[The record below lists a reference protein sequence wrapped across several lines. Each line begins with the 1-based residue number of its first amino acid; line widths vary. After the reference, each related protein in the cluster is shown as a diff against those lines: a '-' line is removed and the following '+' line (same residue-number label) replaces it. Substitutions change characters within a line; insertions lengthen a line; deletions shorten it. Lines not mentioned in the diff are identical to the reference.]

1 MTINKWDHLQPLT
14 LSIITGL
21 CLTIAWPSTALT
33 IGLLVAWVPLLLLA
47 HNKGKSFPLLRY
59 IALSLLIW
67 NTGTTWW
74 LWNSTGFGAIAA
86 IVINTTLMCIPW
98 WGFVKMRN
106 YFSEWVSQLALV
118 IFWLTFEYIHLNWSI
133 SWPWLTLGNGLS
145 SFSQYIQWY
154 EYTGVA
160 GGSLLIWTI
169 NLLVF
174 HCIVSLNQTSR
185 KRAFYFGGSAF
196 LLVTSLIGI
205 SLQILPEEKIADN
218 TKQVMVVQP
227 NIDPYQKFESLT
239 TADQVNRLVQLSA
252 NNIDSNTALIIWP
265 ETAMSAADWQDNIKA
280 NQYYQPIFQF
290 LAAYPTVQLTSG
302 IETFKQYGTTAAT
315 KTARK
320 TNEGIYYD
328 AFNAAVSLKVNQ
340 SPVYY
345 NKSKLVP
352 GVESL
357 PSFLRFMAP
366 IFEQFGG
373 STGGYGTSDTAVV
386 FKDSATQ
393 LFTAPI
399 ICYESIYGE
408 YVTNYVKSGATMLAI
423 MTNDGW
429 WGNTPGHKQ
438 HLSYAKL
445 RAIETRRWVAR
456 SANTG
461 ISAFINPR
469 GEIVQQLAW
478 DKMGALKMNIST
490 SNKLSFYVQYGDF
503 IYKIAA
509 IIAALF
515 VVVYFYK
522 KSSHASNHQ
531 TT

>member
-1 MTINKWDHLQPLT
+1 
-14 LSIITGL
+14 
-21 CLTIAWPSTALT
+21 
-33 IGLLVAWVPLLLLA
+33 
-47 HNKGKSFPLLRY
+47 
-59 IALSLLIW
+59 
-67 NTGTTWW
+67 
-74 LWNSTGFGAIAA
+74 
-86 IVINTTLMCIPW
+86 
-98 WGFVKMRN
+98 
-106 YFSEWVSQLALV
+106 
-118 IFWLTFEYIHLNWSI
+118 
-133 SWPWLTLGNGLS
+133 
-145 SFSQYIQWY
+145 
-154 EYTGVA
+154 
-160 GGSLLIWTI
+160 
-169 NLLVF
+169 
-174 HCIVSLNQTSR
+174 
-185 KRAFYFGGSAF
+185 
-196 LLVTSLIGI
+196 
-205 SLQILPEEKIADN
+205 
-218 TKQVMVVQP
+218 
-227 NIDPYQKFESLT
+227 
-239 TADQVNRLVQLSA
+239 
-252 NNIDSNTALIIWP
+252 
-265 ETAMSAADWQDNIKA
+265 
-280 NQYYQPIFQF
+280 
-290 LAAYPTVQLTSG
+290 
-302 IETFKQYGTTAAT
+302 
-315 KTARK
+315 
-320 TNEGIYYD
+320 
-328 AFNAAVSLKVNQ
+328 VSLKVNQ
-340 SPVYY
+340 APVYY

-386 FKDSATQ
+386 FKDNATQ

-469 GEIVQQLAW
+469 GEIVQELGW

-490 SNKLSFYVQYGDF
+490 NNELSFYVLYGDF
-503 IYKIAA
+503 IFKIAA

-522 KSSHASNHQ
+522 KSSHATNNK

>member
-1 MTINKWDHLQPLT
+1 MALNKWTNLHPLT
-14 LSIITGL
+14 LSLLSGL
-21 CLTIAWPSTALT
+21 LLTSAWPNTALT
-33 IGLLVAWVPLLLLA
+33 IGLLFAWVPLLLLA
-47 HNKGKSFPLLRY
+47 HQKDTSFPLLRY
-59 IALSLLIW
+59 IALSLFIW

-86 IVINTTLMCIPW
+86 ILINTTLMCIPW
-98 WGFVKMRN
+98 WGFIKMRRH
-106 YFSEWVSQLALV
+106 FSESVSLFSLV
-118 IFWLTFEYIHLNWSI
+118 VFWLSFEYIHLNWSI

-145 SFSQYIQWY
+145 AFSTYIQWY
-154 EYTGVA
+154 EYTGVG
-160 GGSLLIWTI
+160 GGSLLIWMV

-174 HCIVSLNQTSR
+174 RSI
-185 KRAFYFGGSAF
+185 
-196 LLVTSLIGI
+196 TSLKESNKKLAMYFSSMAIILIASLVFI
-205 SLQILPEEKIADN
+205 SQQLLPEKMSTDEKS
-218 TKQVMVVQP
+218 TVVVVQP

-239 TADQVNRLVQLSA
+239 TADQINRLVQLSA
-252 NNIDSNTALIIWP
+252 SAIDSNTTMVIWP
-265 ETAMSAADWQDNIKA
+265 ETAMSAADWQDNIKS
-280 NQYYQPIFQF
+280 NPYYQPIFQF
-290 LAAYPTVQLTSG
+290 LAAHPSVQLISG

-328 AFNAAVSLKVNQ
+328 AFNAAVSLKANQ
-340 SPVYY
+340 EPVFY

-366 IFEQFGG
+366 VFEQFGG
-373 STGGYGTSDTAVV
+373 STGGYGVSDTAVV
-386 FKDSATQ
+386 FRDPIRMLDA
-393 LFTAPI
+393 API

-408 YVTNYVKSGATMLAI
+408 YVTNYVKSGASILTI

-429 WGNTPGHKQ
+429 WGNTPGHQQ
-438 HLSYAKL
+438 HLYYAKL

-469 GEIVQQLAW
+469 GEIEQSLAW
-478 DKMGALKMNIST
+478 DKRGVIKMAIPAEHSLT
-490 SNKLSFYVQYGDF
+490 FYVRIGDLIF
-503 IYKIAA
+503 NLAA
-509 IIAALF
+509 GFAAFF

-522 KSSHASNHQ
+522 KTKHARKTN
-531 TT
+531 

>member
-1 MTINKWDHLQPLT
+1 MALNKWTYLHPLT
-14 LSIITGL
+14 LSLLSGL
-21 CLTIAWPSTALT
+21 LLTSAWPNTALT
-33 IGLLVAWVPLLLLA
+33 IGLLFAWVPLLLLA
-47 HNKGKSFPLLRY
+47 HQKGKSFPLLRY
-59 IALSLLIW
+59 VALSLLIW

-74 LWNSTGFGAIAA
+74 LWNSTGFGAVAA
-86 IVINTTLMCIPW
+86 IIINTTLMCIPW
-98 WGFVKMRN
+98 WGFIKMRQH
-106 YFSEWVSQLALV
+106 FSESLSQWALV
-118 IFWLTFEYIHLNWSI
+118 VFWLTFEWVHLNWSI

-145 SFSQYIQWY
+145 AFTQYIQWY
-154 EYTGVA
+154 EYTGVG
-160 GGSLLIWTI
+160 GGSLLIWTV

-174 HCIVSLNQTSR
+174 RSMVAVKDVNKKWAIYYSSIAV
-185 KRAFYFGGSAF
+185 AIIAM
-196 LLVTSLIGI
+196 LVFTSLQLMPTKSIVT
-205 SLQILPEEKIADN
+205 EKTN
-218 TKQVMVVQP
+218 VVVVQP

-239 TADQVNRLVQLSA
+239 TADQVNRLVQLSVNA
-252 NNIDSNTALIIWP
+252 IDSNTTMVIWP
-265 ETAMSAADWQDNIKA
+265 ETAMSAADWQDNIKG

-290 LAAYPTVQLTSG
+290 LAAHPSLQLVSG

-320 TNEGIYYD
+320 TNDGIYYD
-328 AFNAAVSLKVNQ
+328 AFNAAVSLRANKA
-340 SPVYY
+340 PVYY

-386 FKDSATQ
+386 FRDHIAQ
-393 LFTAPI
+393 LYAAPI

-429 WGNTPGHKQ
+429 WGNTPGHQQ
-438 HLSYAKL
+438 HLYYAKL
-445 RAIETRRWVAR
+445 RAIENRRWIAR

-469 GEIVQQLAW
+469 GEIVQSLAW
-478 DKMGALKMNIST
+478 DKRGSIKMAIPVEQT
-490 SNKLSFYVQYGDF
+490 ITFYVRYGDLIF
-503 IYKIAA
+503 KIAA
-509 IIAALF
+509 ALAAFF

-522 KSSHASNHQ
+522 KSAHASNSK

>member
-1 MTINKWDHLQPLT
+1 
-14 LSIITGL
+14 
-21 CLTIAWPSTALT
+21 
-33 IGLLVAWVPLLLLA
+33 
-47 HNKGKSFPLLRY
+47 
-59 IALSLLIW
+59 
-67 NTGTTWW
+67 
-74 LWNSTGFGAIAA
+74 
-86 IVINTTLMCIPW
+86 
-98 WGFVKMRN
+98 
-106 YFSEWVSQLALV
+106 
-118 IFWLTFEYIHLNWSI
+118 
-133 SWPWLTLGNGLS
+133 
-145 SFSQYIQWY
+145 
-154 EYTGVA
+154 
-160 GGSLLIWTI
+160 
-169 NLLVF
+169 
-174 HCIVSLNQTSR
+174 
-185 KRAFYFGGSAF
+185 
-196 LLVTSLIGI
+196 
-205 SLQILPEEKIADN
+205 
-218 TKQVMVVQP
+218 
-227 NIDPYQKFESLT
+227 
-239 TADQVNRLVQLSA
+239 VNRLVQVSA
-252 NNIDSNTALIIWP
+252 NNIDRNTAIIIWP
-265 ETAMSAADWQDNIKA
+265 ETAMSAADWQDNIKV

-290 LAAYPTVQLTSG
+290 LSAHPGIQLISG

-328 AFNAAVSLKVNQ
+328 AFNAAVSLKANQ
-340 SPVYY
+340 EPVYY

-352 GVESL
+352 GVETL

-386 FKDSATQ
+386 FKDSSNW

-429 WGNTPGHKQ
+429 WGNTPGHHQ

-469 GEIVQQLAW
+469 GEIVQQMGW

-490 SNKLSFYVQYGDF
+490 SNELSFYVQYGDF

-522 KSSHASNHQ
+522 KSSHASNHK

>member
-1 MTINKWDHLQPLT
+1 MALTKWTYLHPLT
-14 LSIITGL
+14 LSLLSGL
-21 CLTIAWPSTALT
+21 LLTSAWPNTALT
-33 IGLLVAWVPLLLLA
+33 IGLFFAWVPLLLLA
-47 HNKGKSFPLLRY
+47 HQKGKSFPLLRY
-59 IALSLLIW
+59 VGLSLLIW

-98 WGFVKMRN
+98 WGFNKIRKH
-106 YFSEWVSQLALV
+106 FSESISLFSLV
-118 IFWLTFEYIHLNWSI
+118 VFWLTFEYVHLNWSI

-145 SFSQYIQWY
+145 AFTQYIQWY
-154 EYTGVA
+154 EYTGVG
-160 GGSLLIWTI
+160 GGSLLIWMV

-174 HCIVSLNQTSR
+174 LSI
-185 KRAFYFGGSAF
+185 
-196 LLVTSLIGI
+196 TSLKESNKKLAMYYSSMAIVLITSLVFI
-205 SLQILPEEKIADN
+205 SQQLLPVKMSNDEKS
-218 TKQVMVVQP
+218 TVVVVQP

-239 TADQVNRLVQLSA
+239 TADQINRLIQLSSNA
-252 NNIDSNTALIIWP
+252 TDSNTTMLIWP
-265 ETAMSAADWQDNIKA
+265 ETAMSAADWQDNIKG
-280 NQYYQPIFQF
+280 NEYYQPIFQF
-290 LAAYPTVQLTSG
+290 LAKHPSIQLISG

-320 TNEGIYYD
+320 TNDGIYYD
-328 AFNAAVSLKVNQ
+328 AFNASVSLRANKE
-340 SPVYY
+340 PVYY

-366 IFEQFGG
+366 VFEQFGG
-373 STGGYGTSDTAVV
+373 STGGYGVSDTAVV
-386 FKDSATQ
+386 FRDHIAA
-393 LFTAPI
+393 LYAAPI

-429 WGNTPGHKQ
+429 WGNTPGHQQ
-438 HLSYAKL
+438 HLYYAKL
-445 RAIETRRWVAR
+445 RAIETRRWIAR

-469 GEIVQQLAW
+469 GEIVQSLPW
-478 DKMGALKMNIST
+478 NKRGTLKMDIPAEHSV
-490 SNKLSFYVQYGDF
+490 SFYVHYGDLIF
-503 IYKIAA
+503 KMASAFAA
-509 IIAALF
+509 FF

-522 KSSHASNHQ
+522 KTMHARKTN
-531 TT
+531 